1 MHTDGKWVYSM
12 DLFHQPEMQNKT
24 KQKNDADDVNIFR
37 FSIITVVNRVF
48 EHRFPQAAHGK
59 TMKKNNL

>member
-1 MHTDGKWVYSM
+1 M